1 MFDYLQ
7 IYDRRERWAV
17 GLADVA
23 LRALAAPARLRRLP
37 PAGAAPQRVLVLR
50 LERIGDLL
58 MTFEALSVLRA
69 SLPSARIDLVVGS
82 WNEPLAHAMAVAD
95 GVDPLDAPWLARD
108 QPGASSARL
117 LSRARGW
124 RAQKYDLAINFEPDI
139 RSNLLLWMSGAPR
152 RVGYSTGGG
161 GATLTDAAAY
171 DPTLH
176 THDNA
181 VRLVDLAMDA
191 SSECEPGAGTKRGG
205 SSPGLKT
212 RPASG
217 GSRQP
222 SQTGESPRL
231 QLPDAARE
239 RAGRLLVPAAGSM
252 CIGLHASGGR
262 PVKQWH
268 AGRFAELATAL
279 GREHGATIVLTGTS
293 HDAAIVRE
301 VQAAIP
307 PTVRVLNLCEQ
318 ADLLDLAAVLERL
331 AVFVTGDTGPMHL
344 AAAVGTPLVA
354 LFGPSDPV
362 RYAPRSKRSRIVRV
376 DLPCSP
382 CNRIRLPPER
392 CRGHVPD
399 CLDGITVDD
408 VLAAVR
414 ESLSRDPGRGLRGV
428 SPTVTLD

>member
-1 MFDYLQ
+1 MFDHLQ

-58 MTFEALSVLRA
+58 MTFQALSVLRA
-69 SLPSARIDLVVGS
+69 SLPSARIDLVVGN

-95 GVDPLDAPWLARD
+95 RVDPLDAPWLARD

-117 LSRARGW
+117 LSHARGW
-124 RAQKYDLAINFEPDI
+124 RAHKYDLAINFEPDI

-161 GATLTDAAAY
+161 GATLTDTAAY

-181 VRLVDLAMDA
+181 VRLVALAAPDA
-191 SSECEPGAGTKRGG
+191 N
-205 SSPGLKT
+205 
-212 RPASG
+212 PASL
-217 GSRQP
+217 P
-222 SQTGESPRL
+222 HPRL
-231 QLPDAARE
+231 QLPGAARE
-239 RAGRLLVPAAGSM
+239 RAGRLLAPAAGSS

-268 AGRFAELATAL
+268 TRRFAELATAL
-279 GREHGATIVLTGTS
+279 SLEYGATIVLTGTS
-293 HDAAIVRE
+293 HDAGTVRE
-301 VQAAIP
+301 VQAAVP
-307 PTVRVLNLCEQ
+307 APVCVLNLSGQ
-318 ADLLDLAAVLERL
+318 ADLLDLAAVIERL
-331 AVFVTGDTGPMHL
+331 AVFISADTGPMHL

-354 LFGPSDPV
+354 LFGPSDPA
-362 RYAPRSKRSRIVRV
+362 RYAPRTSGSRIVRI

-414 ESLSRDPGRGLRGV
+414 ESLFLDPGRGLRGV
-428 SPTVTLD
+428 SPAVRLA